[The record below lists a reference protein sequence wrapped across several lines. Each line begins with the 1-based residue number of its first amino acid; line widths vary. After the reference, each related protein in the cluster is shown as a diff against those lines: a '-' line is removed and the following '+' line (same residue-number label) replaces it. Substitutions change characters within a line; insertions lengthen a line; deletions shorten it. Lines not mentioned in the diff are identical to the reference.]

1 MKMTLETFV
10 KQYGDVCRKAL
21 VRLAK
26 VWRIILAQTAH
37 ESGNGNHA
45 PGFNFFGIKAGK
57 SWIASGGLVQN
68 LMTTEVYDGVSRR
81 VIQPFRKYASPA
93 DSFKDY
99 ERFIM
104 VNQRYKAALDMA
116 DTGQEQ
122 DYLHEVARA
131 GYATDPNY
139 EALVRDKYF
148 KVLTVLAS
156 MKVVDETKELAAT
169 IAGGGR

>member
-1 MKMTLETFV
+1 
-10 KQYGDVCRKAL
+10 
-21 VRLAK
+21 
-26 VWRIILAQTAH
+26 VWRIILSQSAH

-99 ERFIM
+99 EQFIL
-104 VNQRYKAALDMA
+104 NNKRYRAAQDMA

-139 EALVRDKYF
+139 EALVKDKYF
-148 KVLTVLAS
+148 KVLTILASIKTVDAAKDVLAS
-156 MKVVDETKELAAT
+156 AA
-169 IAGGGR
+169 GVGR

>member
-1 MKMTLETFV
+1 MKMTLEGFV
-10 KQYGDVCRKAL
+10 KQYGEVCRKSL

-45 PGFNFFGIKAGK
+45 PGFNFFGIKATK
-57 SWIASGGLVQN
+57 SWIAGGGLVQN

-93 DSFKDY
+93 YSFKDY
-99 ERFIM
+99 ERFIV
-104 VNQRYKAALDMA
+104 VNQRYRAALDMA

-139 EALVRDKYF
+139 EALVKDKYF
-148 KVLTVLAS
+148 KVLTILAS
-156 MKVVDETKELAAT
+156 MKVVDAAENVLSGA
-169 IAGGGR
+169 AGGGK